1 MMAFETLVQPAHGRH
16 ARPVTTSFAPPR
28 RGLGRAGGVAAGF
41 ASVVGAGLLGLPSAV
56 LHETGDAAVLV
67 WLVAAALCVPMVVLF
82 HSTIEQ
88 APGSGDPLRDTV
100 RAGLGD
106 RWGDVVPLMF
116 GLAVVVGL
124 PANAMVA
131 AHNLVAATGLG
142 LPAGIIAAAVLT
154 VAVLTNVT
162 GRNASARLQQV
173 GAVVLVAALVL
184 FVVWALAD
192 PRRRPQVAP
201 AVSSLPSVPAGVLLA
216 FWAFVG
222 FENLTFLA
230 RDLARPHRDF
240 RPVALITL
248 ALLAVLAIALTLAI
262 AAHLPASSVDP
273 VTGLVDAARTLPAG
287 VLAATGV
294 ALAGTA
300 GILLN
305 AVAWLRGVGLI
316 LASAAREGLLPSA
329 MAGRDPAG
337 PRRAIL
343 VLAVGVTVTVV
354 FLSMVPAAVVPA
366 LAAASAV
373 FVVIYLICIV
383 AFVRINGP
391 GWWTAAAGALIP
403 LMLLTL
409 VRSGWRASYAAAA
422 FVAALLIRRAAHRR
436 ARRHRS
442 RG

>member
-1 MMAFETLVQPAHGRH
+1 MPPSRARH
-16 ARPVTTSFAPPR
+16 AHRVTTSLAPPR
-28 RGLGRAGGVAAGF
+28 KGLGRAGGVAAGL

-67 WLVAAALCVPMVVLF
+67 WLVAAVLCVPMLVLF
-82 HSTIEQ
+82 HTSIERSS
-88 APGSGDPLRDTV
+88 GSGDPLRDTV

-106 RWGDVVPLMF
+106 RWGDVVPTMF
-116 GLAVVVGL
+116 GLAVMVGL

-131 AHNLVAATGLG
+131 ARNLVAATGLRM
-142 LPAGIIAAAVLT
+142 PAGVVAATVLA
-154 VAVLTNVT
+154 VAVLTNVA
-162 GRNASARLQQV
+162 GRDAGARLQQV
-173 GAVVLVAALVL
+173 GAATLVAALML
-184 FVVWALAD
+184 LVVWALAGA
-192 PRRRPQVAP
+192 RRRPPVVP
-201 AVSSLPSVPAGVLLA
+201 TISSLPSVPAGVLLA

-230 RDLARPHRDF
+230 GDLAHPRRDF

-262 AAHLPASSVDP
+262 AVHLPAPSVDP
-273 VTGLVDAARTLPAG
+273 VTGLVDAARALPGG
-287 VLAATGV
+287 VFAAMGV
-294 ALAGTA
+294 AFAGTA

-316 LASAAREGLLPSA
+316 LSSAAREGLLPSVL
-329 MAGRDPAG
+329 AGRDPAQ

-343 VLAVGVTVTVV
+343 VLAVGLTVTLVL
-354 FLSMVPAAVVPA
+354 LSTFPAAVVAA

-383 AFVRINGP
+383 AFVRVGGP
-391 GWWTAAAGALIP
+391 GWWTAAGCALIP

-409 VRSGWRASYAAAA
+409 VRSGLRASYAGAVLI
-422 FVAALLIRRAAHRR
+422 VALAIR
-436 ARRHRS
+436 ARADRRTR
-442 RG
+442 RGPPCG